1 MNNVWN
7 RIDFVLFFLAVL
19 GLVLKMFPQTFGASR
34 IVFATNA
41 TVLYIRLLRI
51 YHIKWNMGPKVVIM
65 YRMFPEMLSF
75 MMLLIVFILAY
86 CTASQALINPA
97 TSLTFDILPE
107 MFENILWLPYWQ
119 MYGELSLDRIVPKDI
134 ESCSIDG
141 FCENFGVYSYVT
153 PVFLAIYLLIGNVM
167 LLNLLIAIFTSVFEK
182 VNENS
187 KEVWKWE
194 MYLLATEYDRKPGLA
209 PPFVIIEDIWKLLKN
224 IWKLT
229 CRGKKEDL
237 ESMMVET
244 LETLDLFEKDCLRE
258 YLSGASTTKK
268 DQIENRM
275 VKLEENVQK
284 ILKLLEES
292 PGSSND
298 DWGEVIDTDTKLYDD
313 IFLEHDQYAGR
324 ENKDKKEI
332 GKIINRQAERE
343 NRPGLSARVMSARMR
358 NESAKVRERL
368 IGMEDKIG
376 SLEERTSQSME
387 RMENLLSGIQK
398 SFENN
403 DNDDEHG
410 SKRKHRSRSKK
421 K

>member
-1 MNNVWN
+1 M
-7 RIDFVLFFLAVL
+7 
-19 GLVLKMFPQTFGASR
+19 S
-34 IVFATNA
+34 
-41 TVLYIRLLRI
+41 
-51 YHIKWNMGPKVVIM
+51 
-65 YRMFPEMLSF
+65 
-75 MMLLIVFILAY
+75 
-86 CTASQALINPA
+86 
-97 TSLTFDILPE
+97 
-107 MFENILWLPYWQ
+107 
-119 MYGELSLDRIVPKDI
+119 
-134 ESCSIDG
+134 
-141 FCENFGVYSYVT
+141 
-153 PVFLAIYLLIGNVM
+153 
-167 LLNLLIAIFTSVFEK
+167 
-182 VNENS
+182 
-187 KEVWKWE
+187 
-194 MYLLATEYDRKPGLA
+194 LLATEHDRKPGLA

-229 CRGKKEDL
+229 CRVKKEDL

-244 LETLDLFEKDCLRE
+244 LETLDLFEKDCLHE
-258 YLSGASTTKK
+258 YLSHASTTKK

-275 VKLEENVQK
+275 VELEENVQK

-324 ENKDKKEI
+324 ENKDKKERV
-332 GKIINRQAERE
+332 KIINRQAERE

-368 IGMEDKIG
+368 LGMEDKIG

-398 SFENN
+398 SFENT